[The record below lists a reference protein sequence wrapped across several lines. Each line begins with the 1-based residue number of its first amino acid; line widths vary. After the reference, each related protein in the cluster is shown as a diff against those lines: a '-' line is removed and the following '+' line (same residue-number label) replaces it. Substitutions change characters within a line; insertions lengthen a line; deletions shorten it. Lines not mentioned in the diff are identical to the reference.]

1 MENKES
7 HPVGEKDAVEVVG
20 LVLED
25 DGDNGGWLAT
35 SCEEKGNTEPE
46 DMGVDISM
54 EITEDDA
61 SIVYEARTPA
71 GWGLTVNNYVDLTSA
86 IQ

>member
-1 MENKES
+1 
-7 HPVGEKDAVEVVG
+7 
-20 LVLED
+20 
-25 DGDNGGWLAT
+25 
-35 SCEEKGNTEPE
+35 
-46 DMGVDISM
+46 MGVDISM

>member
-25 DGDNGGWLAT
+25 DGGEAAD
-35 SCEEKGNTEPE
+35 
-46 DMGVDISM
+46 GVTNS
-54 EITEDDA
+54 
-61 SIVYEARTPA
+61 
-71 GWGLTVNNYVDLTSA
+71 L
-86 IQ
+86 